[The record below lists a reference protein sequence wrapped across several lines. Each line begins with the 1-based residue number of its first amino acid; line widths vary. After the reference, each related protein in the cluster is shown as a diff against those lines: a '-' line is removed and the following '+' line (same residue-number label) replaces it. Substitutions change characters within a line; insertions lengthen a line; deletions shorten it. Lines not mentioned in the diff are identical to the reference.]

1 MDFRSS
7 FVFKFLLNKSSKFHD
22 FSSLLFETVFYYRVY
37 GKQSSSGVSWKECHP
52 SERLSSVL
60 IMIIQAA
67 PSLMKSKVHFQF
79 NACGHHH
86 LRLMLLK
93 FIIFTKILN
102 DAKIFTNFIVTF
114 LLIVIRGEF
123 YKVWLPNNID
133 GFCWGESLALR
144 SVWVNY

>member
-1 MDFRSS
+1 MFLFQSEIHHKS
-7 FVFKFLLNKSSKFHD
+7 PKFQD

-114 LLIVIRGEF
+114 LLKKRF
-123 YKVWLPNNID
+123 S
-133 GFCWGESLALR
+133 SLLLMSKLVCFLSSDSWR
-144 SVWVNY
+144 VLQSMIFKWHF

>member
-1 MDFRSS
+1 MSQIAFYPSMTQ
-7 FVFKFLLNKSSKFHD
+7 FKISGGNYLNFQLLTKWRHPT
-22 FSSLLFETVFYYRVY
+22 E
-37 GKQSSSGVSWKECHP
+37 SSSGVSWKECHP

-102 DAKIFTNFIVTF
+102 DAKIFRNFY
-114 LLIVIRGEF
+114 RGLSFENTF
-123 YKVWLPNNID
+123 YKMSFEMSNSNCFQSFYSWNFLKKEHE
-133 GFCWGESLALR
+133 FWML
-144 SVWVNY
+144 